1 MSLTAA
7 PRSVHHAKTV
17 SDTYEGKSQETV
29 RTAAIKCQAKQILKQ
44 LNLYLAAQIVLLIST
59 PWKHWFIDS

>member
-7 PRSVHHAKTV
+7 PHSVHHAKRM
-17 SDTYEGKSQETV
+17 SGIYEGKSQETV
-29 RTAAIKCQAKQILKQ
+29 RTAAINYWAKQILKQ

-59 PWKHWFIDS
+59 PRRRLFIDS